1 MYNKGCFM
9 EEKYDV
15 NDFYVIEYVCSKCD
29 NICSKHDQS
38 CRVCGNAKISK
49 KTVCRSCL
57 DYRYCPDPDC
67 SYSSHT
73 ETLVCPG
80 CGKPTKGCY
89 TMIAE
94 DHWGLPIP
102 AQEDCVGDL
111 RDDDEG
117 VRMAKHRF
125 V

>member
-1 MYNKGCFM
+1 M
-9 EEKYDV
+9 EQKYDV
-15 NDFYVIEYVCSKCD
+15 NDFYMIEYVCSKCG
-29 NICSKHDQS
+29 NICSRNDD
-38 CRVCGNAKISK
+38 CCTVCGNTGICKT
-49 KTVCRSCL
+49 TVCRSCL
-57 DYRYCPDPDC
+57 EYRYCRDWNC
-67 SYSSHT
+67 GYSSHT
-73 ETLVCPG
+73 DTLVCPG
-80 CGKPTKGCY
+80 CGKPTKACC

-102 AQEDCVGDL
+102 TQTDCIGEL

>member
-1 MYNKGCFM
+1 M

-73 ETLVCPG
+73 EPWYALD
-80 CGKPTKGCY
+80 
-89 TMIAE
+89 AE
-94 DHWGLPIP
+94 NLQRGAIL
-102 AQEDCVGDL
+102 
-111 RDDDEG
+111 
-117 VRMAKHRF
+117 
-125 V
+125 